1 MSQFVIDEQSI
12 QILNN
17 LLEMVVSK
25 KLELQIN
32 SVVYDVSPPLWRVPY
47 TYENDDLTL
56 TFSIIKEEEEKENND
71 NI

>member
-1 MSQFVIDEQSI
+1 MIDEQSI

-32 SVVYDVSPPLWRVPY
+32 SVVYEASPPLWRAPY
-47 TYENDDLTL
+47 TYEVDDLTL
-56 TFSIIKEEEEKENND
+56 TFSIIKEEEENND
-71 NI
+71 NV

>member
-1 MSQFVIDEQSI
+1 MIDEQSI
-12 QILNN
+12 QILND

-32 SVVYDVSPPLWRVPY
+32 SAVYEASPPLWRVPY
-47 TYENDDLTL
+47 TYECDDLTL
-56 TFSIIKEEEEKENND
+56 TFSIIKEKEEKENND